1 MKSNRTTA
9 TTIAGSLY
17 LLGFV
22 AGILSIAYAIDDPN
36 YLIQASK
43 SVNATLVAAFFHLLM
58 APIYL
63 GIAIS
68 LYPDLKQYNQWL
80 AFGFAAFRSIASVLL
95 FIGAII
101 TLLLLILSQEFVS
114 AGSPAISHYQTIGVI
129 LQSGRDLTNH
139 VATILAVNFGGLLLY
154 TLVLRAKLIPRWLS
168 VWGLIGTIL
177 TIIASYLVMFQL
189 LEIITPT
196 YIIMNSPM
204 ALQEIVLGL
213 WLVIKGFNTSET

>member
-1 MKSNRTTA
+1 MTSNRTNA

-36 YLIQASK
+36 YLIKAST
-43 SVNATLVAAFFHLLM
+43 SVNSTMVAAFFHLLM

-63 GIAIS
+63 GIAVS
-68 LYPDLKQYNQWL
+68 LYPILIEYNQWL
-80 AFGFAAFRSIASVLL
+80 AFGFAAFRIIASV
-95 FIGAII
+95 FIVIGVII
-101 TLLLLILSQEFVS
+101 LLLLLTLSQEFVS
-114 AGSPAISHYQTIGVI
+114 AGSPAISHYQTIGGI
-129 LQSGRDLTNH
+129 LQAGRDLTNH
-139 VATILAVNFGGLLLY
+139 VATILAVNFGGLLLFI
-154 TLVLRAKLIPRWLS
+154 LLLRAKLIPRWLS
-168 VWGLIGTIL
+168 VWGLLGTIL

-189 LEIITPT
+189 VEIITPT

-213 WLVIKGFNTSET
+213 WLIIKGFDTSET

>member
-68 LYPDLKQYNQWL
+68 LYPDLKQYNQGL
-80 AFGFAAFRSIASVLL
+80 AFGFAAFRIIASVLL

-129 LQSGRDLTNH
+129 LQSGRDITNH